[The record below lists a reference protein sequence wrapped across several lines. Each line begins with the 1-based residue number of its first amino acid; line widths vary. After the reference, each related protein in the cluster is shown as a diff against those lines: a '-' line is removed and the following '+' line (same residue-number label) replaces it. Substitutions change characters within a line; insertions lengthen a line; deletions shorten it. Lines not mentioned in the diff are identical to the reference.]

1 MSRLSRWQDLIL
13 PVGIITSVLVILIP
27 MPSFLMD
34 MLLAGN
40 ITIAVIVLL
49 TTIYV
54 RTPLEFSIFPS
65 LLLAT
70 TLGRLVLNV
79 ASTRLILTRAETD
92 ELAAAGEV
100 IRSFGEFVA
109 GDKVVVGL
117 IIFVIIIVIQF
128 VVITKGATRISEVA
142 ARFALDGMP
151 GRQMAIDADLNAGV
165 IDEKEAQRR
174 RSGDHAAGRLLR
186 SHGRCQQ
193 VRARR
198 RDRRHHHHADQ
209 HRRRADHRRVR
220 SRDGPGARRPSCS
233 RS

>member
-13 PVGIITSVLVILIP
+13 PIGIITSVLVILVP
-27 MPSFLMD
+27 MPPFLMD
-34 MLLAGN
+34 ILLAGN

-54 RTPLEFSIFPS
+54 KTPLEFSIFPS

-79 ASTRLILTRAETD
+79 ASTRLILTRAQTD

-109 GDKVVVGL
+109 GDKVMVGL

-151 GRQMAIDADLNAGV
+151 GRQMAIDADLNAGA

-174 RSGDHAAGRLLR
+174 RCGDHSAGRLLR
-186 SHGRCQQ
+186 SHGWCQQ
-193 VRARR
+193 VRSRR
-198 RDRRHHHHADQ
+198 CHRRHHHHADQ
-209 HRRRADHRRVR
+209 HRRRSGHRRVR
-220 SRDGPGARRPSCS
+220 GQDGPGPVGRACS